1 MEEKSS
7 WQKEVRATECELH
20 ESEQRYSELCCELA
34 SSREHIEQLRNEL
47 ANVSERLAR
56 GIEENES
63 LYRYA
68 HHFDIKPNKSLT
80 RT

>member
-7 WQKEVRATECELH
+7 WQNEIRATECELH
-20 ESEQRYSELCCELA
+20 ESEERYSELCCELA
-34 SSREHIEQLRNEL
+34 SSREQVEQLRNEL

-63 LYRYA
+63 LYR
-68 HHFDIKPNKSLT
+68 
-80 RT
+80 